1 MTIILTLFNT
11 VMGNQRNFLES
22 GGFSE
27 YLYET
32 VGEVVTI
39 NGLRCKII
47 KMPSD
52 TNNHYAGL
60 PKFSNTSDI
69 YVGLGPGDV
78 PRQLRV
84 YKDRRNHKDFD
95 WGHEHIN
102 SDETK
107 FPKGVVHVQRYPGA
121 NDSDARYMTS
131 AEHQVLDAVIS
142 YFAPFARLTP

>member
-1 MTIILTLFNT
+1 
-11 VMGNQRNFLES
+11 MGNQRNFLES

-60 PKFSNTSDI
+60 PKFSNTSDV

-78 PRQLRV
+78 PRQLRL
-84 YKDRRNHKDFD
+84 YKDRRNYKDFD

-102 SDETK
+102 SAGPR

-121 NDSDARYMTS
+121 NGGDARYMTS

>member
-11 VMGNQRNFLES
+11 VMGNQRNLLES

-47 KMPSD
+47 KMLSD

-60 PKFSNTSDI
+60 PKFSNTSDV

-78 PRQLRV
+78 PRQLRI
-84 YKDRRNHKDFD
+84 YKDRRNYKDFD

-102 SDETK
+102 SDGTK

-121 NDSDARYMTS
+121 NGSDARYMTS

>member
-1 MTIILTLFNT
+1 
-11 VMGNQRNFLES
+11 MGNQRNFLES

-60 PKFSNTSDI
+60 PKFSNTSDV

-78 PRQLRV
+78 PRQLRL
-84 YKDRRNHKDFD
+84 YKDRRNYKDFD

-102 SDETK
+102 SDGTR

-121 NDSDARYMTS
+121 NGGDARYLTS

>member
-1 MTIILTLFNT
+1 
-11 VMGNQRNFLES
+11 MGNQRNFLES

-52 TNNHYAGL
+52 TNSHYAGL
-60 PKFSNTSDI
+60 PKFSNTSDV

-84 YKDRRNHKDFD
+84 YKDRRNYKDFD

-102 SDETK
+102 SDGTR
-107 FPKGVVHVQRYPGA
+107 FPKA
-121 NDSDARYMTS
+121 WYMCNVTL
-131 AEHQVLDAVIS
+131 EPMAVMRDI
-142 YFAPFARLTP
+142 

>member
-1 MTIILTLFNT
+1 
-11 VMGNQRNFLES
+11 MGNQRNFLES

-47 KMPSD
+47 KMLSD

-78 PRQLRV
+78 PRQLRI
-84 YKDRRNHKDFD
+84 YKDRRNYKDFD

-102 SDETK
+102 SDGTK

-121 NDSDARYMTS
+121 NGSDARYMTS

>member
-1 MTIILTLFNT
+1 
-11 VMGNQRNFLES
+11 MGNQRNFLES

-47 KMPSD
+47 KMLSD

-60 PKFSNTSDI
+60 PKFSNTSDV

-78 PRQLRV
+78 PRQFRI
-84 YKDRRNHKDFD
+84 YKDRRNYKDFD

-102 SDETK
+102 SDGTK

-121 NDSDARYMTS
+121 NGSDARYMTS

>member
-1 MTIILTLFNT
+1 
-11 VMGNQRNFLES
+11 MGNQRNFLES

-47 KMPSD
+47 KMLSD

-60 PKFSNTSDI
+60 PKFSNTSDV

-78 PRQLRV
+78 PRQLRI
-84 YKDRRNHKDFD
+84 YKDRRNYKDFD

-102 SDETK
+102 SDGTK

-121 NDSDARYMTS
+121 NGSDARYMTS

>member
-1 MTIILTLFNT
+1 M
-11 VMGNQRNFLES
+11 
-22 GGFSE
+22 
-27 YLYET
+27 YET

-60 PKFSNTSDI
+60 PKFSNTSDV

-78 PRQLRV
+78 PRQLRL
-84 YKDRRNHKDFD
+84 YKDRRNYKDFD

-102 SDETK
+102 SDGTR

-121 NDSDARYMTS
+121 NGGDARYLTS

>member
-1 MTIILTLFNT
+1 
-11 VMGNQRNFLES
+11 MGNQRNFLES

-47 KMPSD
+47 KMLSD

-60 PKFSNTSDI
+60 PKFSNTSDV

-84 YKDRRNHKDFD
+84 YKDRRNYKDFD

-102 SDETK
+102 SDGTK

-121 NDSDARYMTS
+121 NGSDARYMTS

>member
-1 MTIILTLFNT
+1 
-11 VMGNQRNFLES
+11 MGNQRNFLES

-60 PKFSNTSDI
+60 PKFSNTSDV

-78 PRQLRV
+78 PRQLRI
-84 YKDRRNHKDFD
+84 YKDRRNYKDFD

-102 SDETK
+102 SDGTK

-121 NDSDARYMTS
+121 NGSDARYMTS
-131 AEHQVLDAVIS
+131 AEYQVLDAVIS

>member
-47 KMPSD
+47 KMLSD

-60 PKFSNTSDI
+60 PKFSNTSDV

-78 PRQLRV
+78 PRQLRL
-84 YKDRRNHKDFD
+84 YKDRRNYKDFD

-102 SDETK
+102 SDGTR

-121 NDSDARYMTS
+121 NGGDARYMTS

>member
-47 KMPSD
+47 KMLSD

-60 PKFSNTSDI
+60 PKFSNTSDV

-78 PRQLRV
+78 PRQLRI
-84 YKDRRNHKDFD
+84 YKDRRNYKDFD

-102 SDETK
+102 SDGTK

-121 NDSDARYMTS
+121 NGSDARYMTS

>member
-1 MTIILTLFNT
+1 
-11 VMGNQRNFLES
+11 MGNQRNFLES

-60 PKFSNTSDI
+60 PKFSNTSDV

-78 PRQLRV
+78 PRQLRL
-84 YKDRRNHKDFD
+84 YKDRRSYKDFD

-102 SDETK
+102 SDGTR

-121 NDSDARYMTS
+121 NGSDARYMTS

>member
-47 KMPSD
+47 KMLSD

-60 PKFSNTSDI
+60 PKFSNTSDV

-78 PRQLRV
+78 PRQLRI
-84 YKDRRNHKDFD
+84 YKDRRNYKDFD

-102 SDETK
+102 SDGAR

-121 NDSDARYMTS
+121 NGSDARYMTS